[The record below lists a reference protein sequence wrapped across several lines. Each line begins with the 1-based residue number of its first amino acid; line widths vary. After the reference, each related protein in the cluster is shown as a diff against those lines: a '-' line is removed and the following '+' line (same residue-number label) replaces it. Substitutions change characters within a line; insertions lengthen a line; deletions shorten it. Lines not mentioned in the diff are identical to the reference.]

1 MSRWWNFEN
10 KGIWKF
16 CEMTVIKA
24 KNISKKN
31 FSKFGQLINTSKKN
45 PININNG
52 YAKRFD
58 NLINIDT
65 SKKKGRAIVSIFKA
79 KKRTFPMKID
89 MMEKHPLGSQAF
101 IPMEDTKFLVFVAP
115 KGIKPNINK
124 IQSFV
129 VPKQTGVNYK
139 AGIWH
144 FPLISLK
151 NTNFLVVDRK
161 GKGNN
166 LIIYKFKKDKII
178 LKK

>member
-1 MSRWWNFEN
+1 MEKIIKPIKINRSNFATY
-10 KGIWKF
+10 GDL
-16 CEMTVIKA
+16 
-24 KNISKKN
+24 ISTN
-31 FSKFGQLINTSKKN
+31 DIN
-45 PININNG
+45 PVDINAG

-58 NLINIDT
+58 NLADLNTLKDGGKT
-65 SKKKGRAIVSIFKA
+65 IVSIFSA
-79 KKRTFPMKID
+79 LKRTFPMKID

-115 KGIKPNINK
+115 RGDKPDVNK

-129 VPKQTGVNYK
+129 VPKQTGINYK

-144 FPLISLK
+144 FPLISMK
-151 NTNFLVVDRK
+151 NMNFLIVDRK

-166 LIIYKFKKDKII
+166 LVIYKFKKDKII